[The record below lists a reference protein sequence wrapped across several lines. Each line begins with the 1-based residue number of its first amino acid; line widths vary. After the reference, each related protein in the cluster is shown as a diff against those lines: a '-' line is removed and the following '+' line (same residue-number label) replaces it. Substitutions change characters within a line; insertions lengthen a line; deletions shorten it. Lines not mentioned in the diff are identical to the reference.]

1 MIDEINL
8 NKKEINQTGFAKNND
23 QTDELREIERIFN
36 SKYDNEETSENV
48 VEQNKTQQDFKVN

>member
-48 VEQNKTQQDFKVN
+48 VE